1 MKAVT
6 GYTEAKATSFNSP
19 ERLPAGGY
27 VLRILDVKEEN
38 NGYGDVVVLRFD
50 IAEGEFKGFFDKQYK
65 AMSDEYKKWKGT
77 YRLKVPFQNGN
88 SNDDAKKYNRS
99 VSFFKSQ
106 IEAVNKSNNINIDC
120 SKEWDTAILKNRI
133 VGAVFGNKEW
143 AIGANSGWFTNC
155 DHLVDAKDIRDGNF
169 KIPKDKPLNAAESA
183 KLDEA
188 VDREADN
195 YNADF
200 EEIEVESP
208 VPF

>member
-27 VLRILDVKEEN
+27 VLRVLDVKEEN

-50 IAEGEFKGFFDKQYK
+50 ITEGEFKGFFDNQYRN
-65 AMSDEYKKWKGT
+65 MPDEYKKWKGT
-77 YRLKVPFQNGN
+77 YRLKIPFQNGN
-88 SNDDAKKYNRS
+88 SEDDVKKYNRS

-106 IEAVNKSNNINIDC
+106 IEAVNKSNNISIDC
-120 SKEWDTAILKNRI
+120 SKEWDTAVLKNRL

-143 AIGANSGWFTNC
+143 KIDGKTGWFTNC

-169 KIPKDKPLNAAESA
+169 KIPKDKPLDSKASENTSQS
-183 KLDEA
+183 
-188 VDREADN
+188 
-195 YNADF
+195 DF
-200 EEIEVESP
+200 STDTSDFDEIETESP